1 MASTRKKHVS
11 IDHDRLTSDAVT
23 RETNWDESTCF
34 YLYTIHFL
42 IEDREPRL
50 LFFLRF

>member
-1 MASTRKKHVS
+1 MASTRMKHVL
-11 IDHDRLTSDAVT
+11 IDHDRLTVDAVT
-23 RETNWDESTCF
+23 RETNRDESTCF

-50 LFFLRF
+50 MFFLRF